1 MIHRALVFLHRWT
14 GLLMAAFLALI
25 GLTGSVLAYNTELE
39 RVFAP
44 QLFAHPHPNTRPLDV
59 GTLAACAQA
68 LLPQARVR
76 GVVYIQPDQVQVYF
90 EPKINPSTG
99 RLFQLGFDEFF
110 LDPWS
115 GRELGRRRRGDLRE
129 GRINV
134 MPFIYEVHWTLAL
147 GEVGH
152 WFFGILALL
161 WSLDCFAGFYLT
173 LPQRAG
179 PFWSRWKFAWR
190 VKWSARA
197 SRINFDMHRAAGLWL
212 WVMLFVLA
220 WSSVMM
226 NLRPVYERV
235 MRSVSDYHS
244 FDDEFPPTPAERNE
258 HPVLDWHT
266 AAIIGQK
273 LITEEASSNGFSVRE
288 PLGLWYS
295 PDSGTYTYEVRSS
308 RDVFERAPK
317 GGITAVTLDG
327 NSGAFR
333 SLFRPTGE
341 HLGNTMESWLY
352 ALHMAR
358 VFCKPY
364 QLFVCFLGLV
374 VAVLSVS
381 GVCIWRKKLNGRK
394 QAVLAKT
401 RVPSDVAVPGI
412 NF

>member
-1 MIHRALVFLHRWT
+1 MIRGALVFLHRWT
-14 GLLMAAFLALI
+14 GLLMAAFLAVI
-25 GLTGSVLAYNTELE
+25 GLTGSALAYNTELE

-44 QLFAHPHPNTRPLDV
+44 QLFAHPRPNIPALDV
-59 GTLAACAQA
+59 GTLAARAQA

-90 EPKINPSTG
+90 EPRINPSTG
-99 RLFQLGFDEFF
+99 SFYPLGFNEFF

-115 GRELGRRRRGDLRE
+115 GTELGRRHRGDLRE

-161 WSLDCFAGFYLT
+161 WSLDCFVGFYLT

-179 PFWSRWKFAWR
+179 PFWGRWKFAWW
-190 VKWSARA
+190 VKWGARA
-197 SRINFDMHRAAGLWL
+197 SRINFDLHRAAGLWL
-212 WVMLFVLA
+212 WAMLFVFA

-235 MRSVSDYHS
+235 MRSVFDYQS
-244 FDDEFPPTPAERNE
+244 FDDELPSSLSERNE

-266 AAIIGQK
+266 AAVIGQQ
-273 LITEEASSNGFSVRE
+273 LITKQASGNGFRVQE

-295 PDSGTYTYEVRSS
+295 PESGTYTYEVRSS

-317 GGITAVTLDG
+317 GGSTSVTLDG
-327 NSGAFR
+327 NTGAFL
-333 SLFRPTGE
+333 SLSRPTGE

-358 VFCKPY
+358 VFGRPY
-364 QLFVCFLGLV
+364 QLFVCCLGVV
-374 VAVLSVS
+374 VAVLSVT
-381 GVCIWRKKLNGRK
+381 GVCIWWKKLNGRK
-394 QAVLAKT
+394 QAALAKT
-401 RVPSDVAVPGI
+401 RVSSSVTVPEM